1 MKTFIWKY
9 GRAEA
14 QQGYNDDLVMSFGIG
29 LYVRDTAL
37 KFRQHGL
44 DVTKAALGSF
54 HKSTTS
60 ISRELI
66 FQLVKITPI
75 IWIMEKVGLRTL
87 VGFYN
92 IYSYINILWLIQPYL
107 HD

>member
-1 MKTFIWKY
+1 MLGDKGVTIQDQNDLLEEMKTFIWKY

-44 DVTKAALGSF
+44 DALQKQ
-54 HKSTTS
+54 H
-60 ISRELI
+60 
-66 FQLVKITPI
+66 
-75 IWIMEKVGLRTL
+75 
-87 VGFYN
+87 
-92 IYSYINILWLIQPYL
+92 
-107 HD
+107 